1 MVSEN
6 VQTKTEE
13 KKIQRR
19 EIVMEFK
26 VVMYVVIGVGYFLY
40 NLYKKTKS
48 PPVKKSEVDYS
59 EDELEDMD
67 PGDRSVEGIR
77 QQSYQTIDDIVMD
90 LSQQGHVRSAEKQQ
104 EVFKSDNKE
113 ADDTFDTQDESGAS
127 SNISVKSTDDTQVKY
142 SVQDNGY
149 KPRTR
154 RKRVSFDLRKAVLYR
169 AVMERPKY

>member
-1 MVSEN
+1 
-6 VQTKTEE
+6 
-13 KKIQRR
+13 
-19 EIVMEFK
+19 MEFK

-104 EVFKSDNKE
+104 EVFKGDNKE
-113 ADDTFDTQDESGAS
+113 ADDAFKTQNESGAS
-127 SNISVKSTDDTQVKY
+127 SNISVKSTDDTQVKS

>member
-1 MVSEN
+1 
-6 VQTKTEE
+6 
-13 KKIQRR
+13 
-19 EIVMEFK
+19 MEFK

-48 PPVKKSEVDYS
+48 PPVKKSEVDDS
-59 EDELEDMD
+59 EDELEDVD

-77 QQSYQTIDDIVMD
+77 QQSYQTIDDIVRD
-90 LSQQGHVRSAEKQQ
+90 LRQQGHVRSSENQQ

-113 ADDTFDTQDESGAS
+113 ADDTFDTQNESGAP
-127 SNISVKSTDDTQVKY
+127 SNTSVKSTDEIPVKP
-142 SVQDNGY
+142 SVQDSGY

-154 RKRVSFDLRKAVLYR
+154 KKRVRFDLRKAVLYR